1 MDADGLS
8 RMFLELTDL
17 QSECSTESAN
27 NEAERNFKM
36 MEALT
41 KNKLQNLFQ
50 LCVQHQSRILMY
62 LTILRVVVKFC

>member
-8 RMFLELTDL
+8 RMFLEFTDL